1 MTTGPDK
8 EPQQAGIVI
17 SGGTVHIGALAQG
30 PHASASQ
37 VVQAAE
43 SQLAA
48 ERRDQ
53 LTGLVTELLS
63 VLRQHQ
69 PELADEANAQAAAE
83 EAAAEL
89 AADEPDTS
97 RVRRLLDKVAAA
109 AGPVAEI
116 AAAVNAVQR
125 AITGAC

>member
-1 MTTGPDK
+1 M
-8 EPQQAGIVI
+8 VI

-53 LTGLVTELLS
+53 LTVLVAELLS
-63 VLRQHQ
+63 ALRKHQ
-69 PELADEANAQAAAE
+69 PELADGADAQAAAE

-109 AGPVAEI
+109 AGPVTEI

-125 AITGAC
+125 AITGGW

>member
-1 MTTGPDK
+1 MTIGPDK

-30 PHASASQ
+30 PHARASQ

-43 SQLAA
+43 GQAA
-48 ERRDQ
+48 DERRDQ
-53 LTGLVTELLS
+53 LTVLVAELLS

-69 PELADEANAQAAAE
+69 PELSDGVSAQAAAKD
-83 EAAAEL
+83 AATEL

-97 RVRRLLDKVAAA
+97 RVRRLLDNVTSA
-109 AGPVAEI
+109 AGPVAEVS
-116 AAAVNAVQR
+116 AAVNAVQS
-125 AITGAC
+125 AITDA

>member
-1 MTTGPDK
+1 VTTGPDK

-30 PHASASQ
+30 PHASAAQ

-43 SQLAA
+43 GQLAA

-53 LTGLVTELLS
+53 LTVLVAELLS

-125 AITGAC
+125 AITGGW

>member
-30 PHASASQ
+30 PHASAAQ
-37 VVQAAE
+37 VVQAGE
-43 SQLAA
+43 GQFAA

-69 PELADEANAQAAAE
+69 PELADEANAQGAAE

-109 AGPVAEI
+109 AGPVTEI

-125 AITGAC
+125 AITGGW

>member
-1 MTTGPDK
+1 VTTGPDK
-8 EPQQAGIVI
+8 ESQQAGIVI

-30 PHASASQ
+30 PRARASQ

-43 SQLAA
+43 DQLAA

-53 LTGLVTELLS
+53 LTVLVAELLS

-69 PELADEANAQAAAE
+69 PELADGAKAQAAAE
-83 EAAAEL
+83 EAATEL

-97 RVRRLLDKVAAA
+97 RARRLLDKVTAA

-125 AITGAC
+125 AITGAW